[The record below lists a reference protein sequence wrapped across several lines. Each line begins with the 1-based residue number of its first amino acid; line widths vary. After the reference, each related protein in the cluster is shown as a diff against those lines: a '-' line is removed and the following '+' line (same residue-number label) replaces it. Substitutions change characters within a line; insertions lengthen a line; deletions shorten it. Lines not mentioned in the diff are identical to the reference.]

1 MRRYAAVLCA
11 LSLGLLPA
19 CSGADT
25 DDLGLP
31 GLGDGTSGDS
41 SGSSTSN
48 NPPDAPLVPAPG
60 GLRRLL
66 ARQYVSSVRS
76 VFGDA
81 AAVAASP
88 PPDSTLHGFDNIGGT
103 ELALPATAVEAYEAS
118 ARDVAQAVI
127 DDLPTLD
134 QILPCTPTG
143 TADAACYQAFVTSV
157 GRLAWRRPL
166 DAHETDL
173 LVNVALG
180 AADEYQSF
188 ELGLGYAITALLQ
201 SPYFIYSVEVGEPDP
216 QNPPYRK
223 LSGYE
228 LASRMSFFLLDTTPD
243 AALLDKVE
251 AGALATPEG
260 VRAVASEMVTM
271 PQARAA
277 LSSFF
282 SELYRLRDLATL
294 QKDTAQF
301 PAFTDTLPAAMKQEA
316 LELINDIVWVR
327 NADAR
332 ELFTADYAFV
342 NAELAGLYGVAAP
355 PAGFKKTVLPADQK
369 RSGILGSAA
378 FLSRFSHPAVTS
390 PTRRGLFVQ
399 AALLCDEIP
408 PPPVGVDTTFP
419 ADDPSVPK
427 TMKQKLQNHMNDPNC
442 KSCHAKMDPIG
453 FALENF
459 DAIGAFRTTDKGLT
473 IDPTGMIEGLG
484 SFASPRDL
492 GAILSEDPRGA
503 ACIIRNLYRNSM
515 GHLETKG
522 ELPALRDLEEAFATS
537 GYRVQSL
544 LVELV
549 ANPAFQLVNEPK

>member
-1 MRRYAAVLCA
+1 MRSYAAALIA
-11 LSLGLLPA
+11 LSLGILPA
-19 CSGADT
+19 CSGAD

-31 GLGDGTSGDS
+31 GIGNGNTTGEPT
-41 SGSSTSN
+41 GSSTSN
-48 NPPDAPLVPAPG
+48 PTDDPLVPAPG

-76 VFGDA
+76 LFGD
-81 AAVAASP
+81 VAALAAKP
-88 PPDSTLHGFDNIGGT
+88 PADSTLHGFDNVGAT
-103 ELALPATAVEAYEAS
+103 ELALPATAIEAYEAS

-127 DDLPTLD
+127 DDAPTLD
-134 QILPCTPTG
+134 QIVPCEPTG
-143 TADAACYQAFVTSV
+143 VADSACYQAFVTKA
-157 GRLAWRRPL
+157 GRIAWRRPL

-173 LVNVALG
+173 LVNLAL
-180 AADEYQSF
+180 AAAAEYQSF
-188 ELGLGYAITALLQ
+188 ELGLGYAIMGLLQ

-216 QNPPYRK
+216 QNPPFRK
-223 LSGYE
+223 LTGYE

-243 AALLDKVE
+243 AALLDKVD
-251 AGALATPEG
+251 AGALAMPEG
-260 VRAVASEMVTM
+260 VRAVAAEMVAK

-277 LSSFF
+277 LASFF
-282 SELYRLRDLATL
+282 SELYRLRDLSAL
-294 QKDTAQF
+294 QKDTDQF
-301 PAFTDTLPAAMKQEA
+301 PKFTATLPAAMKQEA
-316 LELINDIVWVR
+316 LELINDIIWVR

-355 PAGFKKTVLPADQK
+355 PAGFKKTTLPGEHK

-378 FLSRFSHPAVTS
+378 FLSRFSHPGITS

-399 AALLCDEIP
+399 SSLLCDEIP

-419 ADDPSVPK
+419 ADDPNVPK
-427 TMKQKLQNHMNDPNC
+427 TMKQKLQNHMKDPNC
-442 KSCHAKMDPIG
+442 NSCHAKMDPIG

-459 DAIGAFRTTDKGLT
+459 DAIGGYRVADKGLP
-473 IDPTGMIEGLG
+473 IDPTGSIEGLG
-484 SFASPRDL
+484 SFASARDL

-537 GYRVQSL
+537 GYRVQTL

-549 ANPAFQLVNEPK
+549 ASPAFQLVNEPK

>member
-1 MRRYAAVLCA
+1 MRSYAAA
-11 LSLGLLPA
+11 LIALTLGILPA
-19 CSGADT
+19 CSGAD

-31 GLGDGTSGDS
+31 GSGNGNTGGG
-41 SGSSTSN
+41 SGSSTTN
-48 NPPDAPLVPAPG
+48 TADDPLVPAPG

-66 ARQYVSSVRS
+66 SRQYVSSVRGILGP
-76 VFGDA
+76 VA
-81 AAVAASP
+81 AAAANP
-88 PPDSTLHGFDNIGGT
+88 PADSTLHGFDNVGAT
-103 ELALPATAVEAYEAS
+103 ELALPATAVEAYETS

-127 DDLPTLD
+127 DDAPTLD
-134 QILPCTPTG
+134 QLLPCTPTG
-143 TADAACYQAFVTSV
+143 LDDAACYQAFVTDV

-173 LVNVALG
+173 LVNLAL
-180 AADEYQSF
+180 AASAEYQSF
-188 ELGLGYAITALLQ
+188 EVGLGYAITGLLQ

-223 LSGYE
+223 LTGYE

-243 AALLDKVE
+243 AALLDQVE
-251 AGALATPEG
+251 EGALATPEG
-260 VRAVASEMVTM
+260 VRTVAAEMVAR

-277 LSSFF
+277 LASFF
-282 SELYRLRDLATL
+282 SELYRLRDLSTL
-294 QKDTAQF
+294 QKDTVLY
-301 PAFTDTLPAAMKQEA
+301 PKFTDTLPAAMRQET

-355 PAGFKKTVLPADQK
+355 PAGFKKTDLPAEQK

-378 FLSRFSHPAVTS
+378 FLSRFSHPGITS

-399 AALLCDEIP
+399 SALLCHEIP

-419 ADDPSVPK
+419 ADDPSMPK
-427 TMKQKLQNHMNDPNC
+427 TMKQKLENHMKDPNC
-442 KSCHAKMDPIG
+442 NSCHVQMDPIG

-459 DAIGAFRTTDKGLT
+459 DPIGAYRVADKGLP
-473 IDPTGMIEGLG
+473 IDPTGSVEGLG
-484 SFASPRDL
+484 SFASPADL
-492 GAILSEDPRGA
+492 RSILSEDPRGA
-503 ACIIRNLYRNSM
+503 ACIIRNIYRNSM

-522 ELPALRDLEEAFATS
+522 ELPVLHDLEEAFATS

-549 ANPAFQLVNEPK
+549 ASPGFQLVNEPK

>member
-1 MRRYAAVLCA
+1 MRSYAAAFLA

-19 CSGADT
+19 CSGAD

-31 GLGDGTSGDS
+31 GLSSGGTSGNT

-48 NPPDAPLVPAPG
+48 TDDPLVPAPG
-60 GLRRLL
+60 GMRRLL
-66 ARQYVSSVRS
+66 ARQYVSSVRGI
-76 VFGDA
+76 FGPVA
-81 AAVAASP
+81 AAAANP
-88 PPDSTLHGFDNIGGT
+88 PADSTLHGFDNIGAT
-103 ELALPATAVEAYEAS
+103 ELSLPATAVEAYETS
-118 ARDVAQAVI
+118 ARAVAEAVI
-127 DDLPTLD
+127 DDAPTLD
-134 QILPCTPTG
+134 QLLPCTPMG
-143 TADAACYQAFVTSV
+143 IDDTACFQAFVTDV

-173 LVNVALG
+173 LVKLAE
-180 AADEYQSF
+180 AAATEYQSF
-188 ELGLGYAITALLQ
+188 EAGLGYAIMGLLQ

-223 LSGYE
+223 LTGYE

-243 AALLDKVE
+243 AALLDQVE

-260 VRAVASEMVTM
+260 VRAVAADMIAA

-277 LSSFF
+277 LASFF

-294 QKDTAQF
+294 QKDTVLY
-301 PAFTDTLPAAMKQEA
+301 PKFTDTLPAAMKQEA
-316 LELINDIVWVR
+316 LELVNDIIWVR

-355 PAGFKKTVLPADQK
+355 PSGFKKTTLPAEQK

-378 FLSRFSHPAVTS
+378 FLSRFSHPGITS

-399 AALLCDEIP
+399 AALLCHEIP

-419 ADDPSVPK
+419 ADDPSQPK
-427 TMKQKLQNHMNDPNC
+427 TMKQKLQNHMKDPNC
-442 KSCHAKMDPIG
+442 SSCHVQMDPIG

-459 DAIGAFRTTDKGLT
+459 DAIGGYRVADKGLP
-473 IDPTGMIEGLG
+473 IDPTGTVEGLG
-484 SFASPRDL
+484 SFASPADI
-492 GAILSEDPRGA
+492 GAILSEDPRGT
-503 ACIIRNLYRNSM
+503 ACIIRNIYRNSM

-522 ELPALRDLEEAFATS
+522 EVPALRDLEEAFEAS

-549 ANPAFQLVNEPK
+549 ASPAFQLVNEPK